1 MIKKI
6 TAYSIPVEKVELLD
20 SVPFTGYIYPGN
32 PNRKVGGVLG
42 YTGTE
47 FKFNRLPRN
56 VAELKTLMENP
67 DGSRVEATNNPLF
80 IAAVM
85 YLVIPRLLDCSQDCR
100 DMIDYLYG
108 TQYDALNTYG
118 VSNTEFQNFATS
130 MFGGRDGAG
139 FWTGHESLREGRL
152 VITVSCH
159 LVETAEE
166 IVKHCSHRVVHTELL
181 LYDIAVR
188 FRP

>member
-159 LVETAEE
+159 LG
-166 IVKHCSHRVVHTELL
+166 R
-181 LYDIAVR
+181 DG
-188 FRP
+188 